1 MTTALPVSAAPA
13 TVAIRSE
20 VLCRHYRM
28 GETLIRAV
36 DGVSLQVRAGEF
48 VALLGSSGSGKSSV
62 LNLVAGLDRPT
73 SGSVVVQD
81 RDLAKL
87 SREELAKYRL
97 HVVGMVFQSFNL
109 IASMTL
115 AENVELPLRFAE
127 VDRSKRQSLS
137 REALER
143 VGLRARM
150 NHRPSELSGGEQ
162 QRAALARAL
171 INRPRFCWPTNP
183 PAISTATPAL
193 KSWTSSANSTEQLG
207 MTVVMVTHE
216 RALAE
221 RYAQRMIFLA
231 DGKLVDD
238 RQNAPTP
245 GRRAVVKIPDLAEL
259 ALRNLRESLLRN
271 SLTTM
276 GISVGVA
283 SLVAMLSLGIGL
295 QQLISRRLMKSG
307 LFDTVVVTSRRD
319 LRGMG
324 REEERNGPA
333 PGESRILDDPRAS
346 RSNTCPTCSR
356 LIPTFASSPNCATT
370 TSHT

>member
-1 MTTALPVSAAPA
+1 MTTAEVVSAARHDRHTA
-13 TVAIRSE
+13 TIRTE
-20 VLCRHYRM
+20 NLCRHYRM
-28 GETLIRAV
+28 GETSIRAV
-36 DGVSLQVRAGEF
+36 DGVSLEVRAGEF

-62 LNLVAGLDRPT
+62 LNLIAGLDRPT

-109 IASMTL
+109 ISSMTL

-127 VDRSKRQSLS
+127 VERNRRESLA

-143 VGLRARM
+143 VGLRARI

-171 INRPRFCWPTNP
+171 INRPQLLLADEPTGNLD
-183 PAISTATPAL
+183 SRTG
-193 KSWTSSANSTEQLG
+193 TEILDMVREFNQQLG

-231 DGKLVDD
+231 DGKLVGD
-238 RQNAPTP
+238 RANAPS
-245 GRRAVVKIPDLAEL
+245 
-259 ALRNLRESLLRN
+259 ALTVAREGDS
-271 SLTTM
+271 
-276 GISVGVA
+276 
-283 SLVAMLSLGIGL
+283 
-295 QQLISRRLMKSG
+295 
-307 LFDTVVVTSRRD
+307 
-319 LRGMG
+319 
-324 REEERNGPA
+324 
-333 PGESRILDDPRAS
+333 
-346 RSNTCPTCSR
+346 
-356 LIPTFASSPNCATT
+356 
-370 TSHT
+370 